1 MIEINKSNSY
11 NAISSFLLSTKSKTT
26 KSKETIK
33 LKCFCKYTFETADI
47 LNADWSKL
55 SKRSV
60 MLFIEH
66 KMNTVQF
73 NTANNY
79 LSLLKTFS
87 RECFYYCAIDSSTF
101 NSIRDIREYKGVPP
115 DNGRALKLKE
125 VERVKRYFEK
135 LRNAREIRNY
145 AIFTLAVGCGLRRAE
160 ISALNIESIK
170 GNKLQVTGKG
180 NKSRDTYLSKFTLT
194 ALMAWRNQLP
204 QNKGALFVH
213 VSRGDSIKPE
223 RLGIKG
229 IHYVIKNIQEH
240 CKLNHFRTH
249 DLRRTFATTLLHA
262 NTDIF
267 TVQNL
272 LGHSDPKT
280 TKRYDKR
287 GESGKIRA
295 INSLPF

>member
-1 MIEINKSNSY
+1 MNILNKTNSN
-11 NAISSFLLSTKSKTT
+11 NAIVSFLLNTKAKTT
-26 KSKETIK
+26 KQKERT
-33 LKCFCKYTFETADI
+33 LLTCFCKFTFDSVDI
-47 LNADWSKL
+47 LSTNWSKL
-55 SKRSV
+55 SKLTVIR
-60 MLFIEH
+60 FIEF
-66 KMNTVQF
+66 KAETTSFSSV
-73 NTANNY
+73 NNY
-79 LSLLKTFS
+79 IDLLKGFA
-87 RECFYYCAIDSSTF
+87 RECFFHNVIDSTAY
-101 NSIRDIREYKGVPP
+101 NSIRDIKKYRGVAP

-125 VERVKRYFEK
+125 VYKIKAHFEK
-135 LRNAREIRNY
+135 ARNAREIRNY
-145 AIFTLAVGCGLRRAE
+145 AIFALAIGCGLRRAE

-194 ALMAWRNQLP
+194 ALMAWRNQLA
-204 QNKGALFVH
+204 QKKGALFVH
-213 VSRGDSIKPE
+213 VSKGDTIQSD

-229 IHYVIKNIQEH
+229 IHYVIKSIQEK
-240 CKLNHFRTH
+240 CKLTHFTSH

-262 NTDIF
+262 DTDIF

-295 INSLPF
+295 INALPF